1 MGWLFYSAVTR
12 TLPQKIFDLWY
23 EGMDLT
29 RTTKTNVDKEYLI
42 GPLKPYDERMDL
54 DEIVR
59 AATYGGA
66 YSMYMDEEIGTI
78 EKGKK
83 ADLVLL
89 NMNIFESDIE
99 DVSNVTPVTTIFD
112 GKIVYEQGAQEDE

>member
-1 MGWLFYSAVTR
+1 
-12 TLPQKIFDLWY
+12 
-23 EGMDLT
+23 MDLT
-29 RTTKTNVDKEYLI
+29 RTTKTNVDKDYLI

-54 DEIVR
+54 DEIVK

-66 YSMYMDEEIGTI
+66 YSMYLEDEIGTI

-89 NMNIFESDIE
+89 DMNIFDSDIE
-99 DVSNVTPVTTIFD
+99 DVSNVTPAGTIFD
-112 GKIVYEQGAQEDE
+112 GKLVYDKAAAAEEE